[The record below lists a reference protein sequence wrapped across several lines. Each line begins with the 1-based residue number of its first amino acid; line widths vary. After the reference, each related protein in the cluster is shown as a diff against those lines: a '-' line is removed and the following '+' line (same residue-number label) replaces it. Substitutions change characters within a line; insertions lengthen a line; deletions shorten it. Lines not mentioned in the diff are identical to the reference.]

1 MQTIKQLSQI
11 QHVLKRP
18 SMYIGSITKETH
30 QEFSLEEDNF
40 KIKERDYIQGLI
52 KIFNELIDNSIDEF
66 VRTRG
71 EYSNKIQVKITDKTF
86 EIQDNGRGIP
96 NTKMTTLNNDLKYQ
110 AEVAFTTM
118 LSGANYD
125 NDDEATIGTNG
136 LGSKASSIFSKKS
149 VIKNDDGKIQL
160 AITTKNHL
168 EEVDIKELPSKQQGV
183 YVKIYPDLDYFGL
196 DKIDEIHQTVIKE
209 RLLHLSI
216 AYPDITFKFNNRTL
230 RLNQKKYFGMFN
242 IKELFQTENYTI
254 GVSHADSEQFENFSL
269 VNGLIVKTGT
279 HFKVIG
285 DAIVNPLREKLAKK
299 FKTIKPADIRNK
311 IRLVVVMNNMLNARG
326 KSQTKED
333 ITNSEAEIKKYL
345 GEEFKNIN
353 KLIQKIQKND
363 DIMLPITEL
372 FLLKEQAKQ
381 NAELKKLNKTKK
393 KIKLEKYLP
402 ATKIKKVLL
411 ICEGAS
417 AVGGLMPALGR
428 EEFGYFELKGVPL
441 NAYDAPQ
448 SKFTNNKELS
458 ELYQVVTNEDYRY
471 IIIATDSDSDGSHI
485 KGLLLGFFQKYLPD
499 TLNQN
504 KFGELKTPIKAVLK
518 NKKIQR
524 WVYELQDE
532 INLKS
537 GEIGKYY
544 KGLGSFKSD
553 DLKHIVKQ
561 DGIEN
566 MIRIFNIDN
575 KDILNDWL
583 SGDLSDKRKEYLQN
597 NSFDITGV

>member
-30 QEFSLEEDNF
+30 QEFSLEDDYF

-52 KIFNELIDNSIDEF
+52 KIFNELIDNSIDEY
-66 VRTRG
+66 VRTKG
-71 EYSNKIQVKITDKTF
+71 EYSNKIQVKITNKTF

-96 NTKMTTLNNDLKYQ
+96 NTKMTTLDGNLKYQ

-125 NDDEATIGTNG
+125 NEDEATIGANG

-149 VIKNDDGKIQL
+149 IIKNDDGKIQL
-160 AITTKNHL
+160 DITTKNHL
-168 EEVDIKELPSKQQGV
+168 EEINISETSSKQQGV
-183 YVKIYPDLDYFGL
+183 YFKIYPDLEYFNL
-196 DKIDEIHQTVIKE
+196 DEIDEIHQTVIKE
-209 RLLHLSI
+209 RLLHLSM
-216 AYPDITFKFNNRTL
+216 AYPGITFKFNNRVL

-242 IKELFQTENYTI
+242 IKEIFQTANYTI
-254 GVSHADSEQFENFSL
+254 GVSHADSEQFEQFSL
-269 VNGLIVKTGT
+269 VNGLLVKTGT
-279 HFKVIG
+279 HFKVIS
-285 DAIVNPLREKLAKK
+285 DAIVNPMREKLVKK

-311 IRLVVVMNNMLNARG
+311 LRLVVVMNNFLNARG

-333 ITNSEAEIKKYL
+333 ITNSDAEIKSYL
-345 GEEFKNIN
+345 GEDFKNIN
-353 KLIQKIQKND
+353 KLIQKIQKNQ

-402 ATKIKKVLL
+402 ATRLKKVLL

-428 EEFGYFELKGVPL
+428 EDFGYFELKGVPL

-458 ELYQVVTNEDYRY
+458 ELYQVVTNEDYKY
-471 IIIATDSDSDGSHI
+471 IITATDSDADGSHI

-499 TLNQN
+499 ILNQN
-504 KFGELKTPIKAVLK
+504 KFGELKTPIKAVIK
-518 NKKIQR
+518 NKKLQR

-532 INLKS
+532 LNLKS

-544 KGLGSFKSD
+544 KGLGSFKSE

-561 DGIEN
+561 DGIKN
-566 MIRIFNIDN
+566 MIRIFEVDN
-575 KDILNDWL
+575 KDILDNWL
-583 SGDLSDKRKEYLQN
+583 LTNLSDKRKEYIQN
-597 NSFDITGV
+597 NFFDITGV